1 MHDVITD
8 VQFYVIYNL
17 FLPSDPSFPATPIQF
32 ISPNQTEPDSVQSS
46 LNLTCTVDNNGT
58 FQWSWTGPA
67 VNKAEV
73 LADTTRTSILMI
85 SNVSSSDAGN
95 YTCTAGYLGF
105 GDSAVYIPGYSEIVP
120 MTTFNNITLILNG
133 EFLLYIYTNVLLL
146 NPI

>member
-1 MHDVITD
+1 MSV
-8 VQFYVIYNL
+8 
-17 FLPSDPSFPATPIQF
+17 PSDPSFPATPIQF

-58 FQWSWTGPA
+58 FQWSWAGPA
-67 VNKAEV
+67 VNKAV
-73 LADTTRTSILMI
+73 TKLTDTTRTSILTI
-85 SNVSSSDAGN
+85 SNISSFDAGN
-95 YTCTAGYLGF
+95 YTCTASYFGF
-105 GDSAVYIPGYSEIVP
+105 GDVQGFNRIPL

>member
-1 MHDVITD
+1 MLYHCYFVASRCNNRHPI
-8 VQFYVIYNL
+8 

-58 FQWSWTGPA
+58 FRWSWTGPA

-85 SNVSSSDAGN
+85 SNVSSFDAGN
-95 YTCTAGYLGF
+95 YTCTAEYLAF
-105 GDSAVYIPGYSEIVP
+105 GDNPGGSIPLMETSFRIS
-120 MTTFNNITLILNG
+120 LILNG
-133 EFLLYIYTNVLLL
+133 EFLLHMSFISTA
-146 NPI
+146 